1 MLLLMQINII
11 YNEDCITGLHKLP
24 ADSVDCCITSPP
36 YFNLRDY
43 GVAGQIGQEETPE
56 AYIHRLVEI
65 FREVRRVLKPTG
77 TLWVNI
83 GDCYAGSG
91 KGAAAYPET

>member
-11 YNEDCITGLHKLP
+11 YNEDSITGLHKLP

-43 GVAGQIGQEETPE
+43 GVAGQIGLEETPE
-56 AYIHRLVEI
+56 AYIHRLV
-65 FREVRRVLKPTG
+65 
-77 TLWVNI
+77 
-83 GDCYAGSG
+83 
-91 KGAAAYPET
+91 

>member
-43 GVAGQIGQEETPE
+43 GVAGQIGLEETPK
-56 AYIHRLVEI
+56 RTS
-65 FREVRRVLKPTG
+65 TG
-77 TLWVNI
+77 WSKYSAKC
-83 GDCYAGSG
+83 GEC
-91 KGAAAYPET
+91 